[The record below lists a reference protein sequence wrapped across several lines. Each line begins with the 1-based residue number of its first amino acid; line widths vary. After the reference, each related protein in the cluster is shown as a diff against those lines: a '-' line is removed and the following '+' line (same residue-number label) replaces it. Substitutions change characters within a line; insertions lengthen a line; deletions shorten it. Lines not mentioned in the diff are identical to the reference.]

1 MTLIK
6 NLGRHTG
13 GARPPPLP
21 EEAGGP
27 PHGHVGDPPRGCTP
41 LEILLEAGGGN
52 PPELHPRSR
61 RPVGRKLWGD
71 GGGSQWREGG
81 ETEEG
86 GREWGT
92 EGANGLGEV
101 VVKKGR

>member
-1 MTLIK
+1 
-6 NLGRHTG
+6 
-13 GARPPPLP
+13 
-21 EEAGGP
+21 
-27 PHGHVGDPPRGCTP
+27 
-41 LEILLEAGGGN
+41 
-52 PPELHPRSR
+52 
-61 RPVGRKLWGD
+61 VGRELWGD